1 VSLQKFPK
9 VDVNFFLDRVPE
21 MLKDRTQLNYFA
33 SMFAL
38 YLDGVLSQCEFFS
51 LIQDMVD
58 LPAQEEQFKQL
69 QTMLA

>member
-1 VSLQKFPK
+1 
-9 VDVNFFLDRVPE
+9 